1 MIFGNIFDL
10 EVCPSEG
17 LNCQHVALSIRNFTS
32 ILLIYPTNHKTLFI
46 RKNDVRI
53 GRYNRINDQ
62 FF

>member
-46 RKNDVRI
+46 RKNDV
-53 GRYNRINDQ
+53 
-62 FF
+62 